1 MIKMIDYLLEGTR
14 VAMTSN
20 GYAPRGCSIQFL
32 DPSKKE
38 PSHQKNVEHQQ
49 NVIFFPE
56 STQERQ
62 KPQWP

>member
-32 DPSKKE
+32 DPSIKE
-38 PSHQKNVEHQQ
+38 PSHQKNVETLTKVYIALKFLKFQ
-49 NVIFFPE
+49 
-56 STQERQ
+56 
-62 KPQWP
+62 

>member
-32 DPSKKE
+32 DLSIKE
-38 PSHQKNVEHQQ
+38 PSHQKNVETLTKVFIALKFLKFQ
-49 NVIFFPE
+49 
-56 STQERQ
+56 
-62 KPQWP
+62 

>member
-32 DPSKKE
+32 DPSIKE
-38 PSHQKNVEHQQ
+38 PSHQKNVETLTKVYIALKFLKF
-49 NVIFFPE
+49 NNNYYI
-56 STQERQ
+56 
-62 KPQWP
+62 